1 VIRANFSPD
10 NPPPASTP
18 AVPDLHEA
26 IRRRAE
32 EIYIRNGR
40 VPHRDLENWA
50 QAEREIRAEADVQG
64 RRTAVVVSVN
74 GVRYV
79 GEYRIEAADGYVPGE
94 IRAGGK
100 VQVRLDGDRMFI
112 SRPNG
117 KELETRIVQKI
128 K

>member
-1 VIRANFSPD
+1 VIRSNISPD
-10 NPPPASTP
+10 RPPHST
-18 AVPDLHEA
+18 AGVPDKHEA

-32 EIYIRNGR
+32 EIYVRNGR
-40 VPHRDLENWA
+40 IAHRDLENWA
-50 QAEREIRAEADVQG
+50 QAEREIRAEAELQG

-79 GEYRIEAADGYVPGE
+79 GEYRVESSDGYVPGE
-94 IRAGGK
+94 ISAGGK

-117 KELETRIVQKI
+117 KELETRIVQKM